1 MGTRALEG
9 RRTEALVC
17 RPSRAGRVLA
27 PIFRWFLHRLIS
39 KAPPAR
45 KNIFLNAIGSSPT
58 QSTPVRTLTEPYPG
72 AHGTGSGSDRAPSK
86 APSPSAPG
94 RYRSRYCTAA
104 CLNVAWFDLVDQWT
118 RSGASEA
125 DSLQAVADGE
135 PVGEAG

>member
-72 AHGTGSGSDRAPSK
+72 AHGTGSGSDRAP
-86 APSPSAPG
+86 
-94 RYRSRYCTAA
+94 
-104 CLNVAWFDLVDQWT
+104 LT
-118 RSGASEA
+118 RSLPLPVPYQRPVPMSRASIALFQEKFYEIFT
-125 DSLQAVADGE
+125 SE
-135 PVGEAG
+135 ES

>member
-17 RPSRAGRVLA
+17 RPSRARRVLA

-72 AHGTGSGSDRAPSK
+72 AHGS
-86 APSPSAPG
+86 
-94 RYRSRYCTAA
+94 RYRTNFHFQEKLRFPPKKYPARRT
-104 CLNVAWFDLVDQWT
+104 Q
-118 RSGASEA
+118 E
-125 DSLQAVADGE
+125 
-135 PVGEAG
+135 

>member
-72 AHGTGSGSDRAPSK
+72 AHG
-86 APSPSAPG
+86 
-94 RYRSRYCTAA
+94 SRYCT
-104 CLNVAWFDLVDQWT
+104 
-118 RSGASEA
+118 SERGQMKLLKHRPPRPRIA
-125 DSLQAVADGE
+125 RCNRFGISKN
-135 PVGEAG
+135 